1 MRAVQENLVKKWSEE
16 DVPKEVESEEYEYYY
31 EEDEEATNSK

>member
-1 MRAVQENLVKKWSEE
+1 MRAVQENLVKKWLEE
-16 DVPKEVESEEYEYYY
+16 EKEVESEEYEYYY